1 MIRCCGKSQS
11 NPLLTFTITHL
22 PTKKWKDAFPFHLKC
37 YLYKITRHCT
47 ETSLVCIYISKREK
61 TFSGAQI
68 YKQQKR
74 MFEKTPI
81 L

>member
-1 MIRCCGKSQS
+1 MFERRERARPIFFRFLD
-11 NPLLTFTITHL
+11 NLN
-22 PTKKWKDAFPFHLKC
+22 KWKDAFSFHLKC